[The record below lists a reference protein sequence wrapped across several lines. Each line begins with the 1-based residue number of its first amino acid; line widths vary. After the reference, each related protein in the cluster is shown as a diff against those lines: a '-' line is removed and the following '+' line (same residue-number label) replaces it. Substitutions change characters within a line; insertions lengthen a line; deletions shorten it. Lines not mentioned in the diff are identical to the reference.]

1 MKRREFIAGLG
12 GVMTWP
18 TVLRAQQTSTP
29 VIGLVHGGTLDSNT
43 RNLAA
48 FRTGLEQTGYVEG
61 HNVAVEYHWLDGQ
74 FDGLPALMADLVR
87 RRVAVIAT
95 PAGVAATLA
104 AKAATSTIPIVFGV
118 NDNPIRLGL
127 VSSFPRPGGNLTG
140 MNFLTQEV
148 VSKRLELF
156 HQLVPQESRV
166 AVLINP
172 NNLVASETARREVQ
186 DAARFVGLSIDILEA
201 STIPE
206 IEAVFPTLV
215 RERIKALFI
224 SGDTYFN
231 SRAVQFGTLATR
243 YGIAVCCL
251 AGGLMTYGADLAEM
265 WHQVGVYAGQILKG
279 TKPTDLPVVQSAKF
293 EFMINLKIARTLGI
307 EVPPTLLA
315 IADEVIE

>member
-1 MKRREFIAGLG
+1 MRRREFIAGLG

-29 VIGLVHGGTLDSNT
+29 VIGLVHGGTLDSNA

-61 HNVAVEYHWLDGQ
+61 LNVAVEYHWLDGQ

-118 NDNPIRLGL
+118 NDNPIGLGL

-148 VSKRLELF
+148 VSKRLALF
-156 HQLVPQESRV
+156 HQLVPDESRV

-172 NNLVASETARREVQ
+172 NNLVASETTRREVH
-186 DAARFVGLSIDILEA
+186 DAARFVGLSIDILKA

-206 IEAVFPTLV
+206 IEAVFQTLA
-215 RERIKALFI
+215 RERIKALFV

-231 SRAVQFGTLATR
+231 SRALQFGTLATR

-265 WHQVGVYAGQILKG
+265 WHQVGAYAGQILKG

-293 EFMINLKIARTLGI
+293 KFMINLKIARTLGI

>member
-1 MKRREFIAGLG
+1 MRRREFIAGLG

-18 TVLRAQQTSTP
+18 AVLRAQQTSTP

-74 FDGLPALMADLVR
+74 FDGVPALMADLVR

-95 PAGVAATLA
+95 PAGVATTLA

-148 VSKRLELF
+148 MSKRLALF
-156 HQLVPQESRV
+156 HQLVPEETRV

-172 NNLVASETARREVQ
+172 NNLVASETTRREVQ
-186 DAARFVGLSIDILEA
+186 DAAR
-201 STIPE
+201 
-206 IEAVFPTLV
+206 
-215 RERIKALFI
+215 
-224 SGDTYFN
+224 
-231 SRAVQFGTLATR
+231 
-243 YGIAVCCL
+243 
-251 AGGLMTYGADLAEM
+251 
-265 WHQVGVYAGQILKG
+265 W
-279 TKPTDLPVVQSAKF
+279 
-293 EFMINLKIARTLGI
+293 
-307 EVPPTLLA
+307 
-315 IADEVIE
+315 